1 MRKFTLRYET
11 QTTKHQKMYLAIWDT
26 NLGIQKFH
34 ILVINIE
41 LQTDKHVQTLDLL
54 NYPLKTSNFEQ
65 TQT

>member
-1 MRKFTLRYET
+1 
-11 QTTKHQKMYLAIWDT
+11 MYFAIWDT